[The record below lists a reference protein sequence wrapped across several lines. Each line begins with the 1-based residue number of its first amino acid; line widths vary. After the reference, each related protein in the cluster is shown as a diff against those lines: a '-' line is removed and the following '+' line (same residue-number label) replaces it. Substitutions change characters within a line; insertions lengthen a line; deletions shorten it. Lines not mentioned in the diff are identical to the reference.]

1 MRKLVM
7 LVLIACLS
15 CLFLTDGDAQER
27 ADVKNLRLLI
37 VTGGHGFEEA
47 KFFNMFDGFK
57 GVEYKKA
64 VFPEAGEMLKP
75 GLEKECDVVVMY
87 DMVKS
92 IRPEQQKAFVELLNT
107 GIGLV
112 CMHHDLGASQEWA
125 EFTRIRG
132 GKYCMKVEI
141 IDGKEYKST
150 FDHGQ
155 NIKVTVADK
164 EHPITKCVEDFTIHD
179 EAYGNCYVAPSVK
192 VLLKTDHPKSC
203 PDLSWVHEYG
213 KSRVFY
219 LMLGHDSK
227 AWENPAFK
235 EILVRGI
242 RWSAGEL

>member
-1 MRKLVM
+1 MKKLIALGFIAGL
-7 LVLIACLS
+7 LVLLPVVVN
-15 CLFLTDGDAQER
+15 AQEQGGE
-27 ADVKNLRLLI
+27 KKIRLLI

-47 KFFNMFDGFK
+47 KFFKMFDELK

-64 VFPEAGEMLKP
+64 VFPQAGELLKP

-92 IRPEQQKAFVELLNT
+92 ITPEQQKAFVELLNT

-112 CMHHDLGASQEWA
+112 CWHHNLGGNQAWD

-132 GKYCMKVEI
+132 GKYCLKSET

-150 FDHGQ
+150 YDHDQ
-155 NIKVTVADK
+155 DIKVTVFDK
-164 EHPITKCVEDFTIHD
+164 DHPITKGIQDFTIHD
-179 EAYGNCYVAPSVK
+179 EAYGKCYVSPSVK

-203 PDLSWVHEYG
+203 PDLAWVHEYAR
-213 KSRVFY
+213 SRVFY

-227 AWENPAFK
+227 AWDKPEFR
-235 EILVRGI
+235 EILMRGI
-242 RWSAGEL
+242 KWTTGR